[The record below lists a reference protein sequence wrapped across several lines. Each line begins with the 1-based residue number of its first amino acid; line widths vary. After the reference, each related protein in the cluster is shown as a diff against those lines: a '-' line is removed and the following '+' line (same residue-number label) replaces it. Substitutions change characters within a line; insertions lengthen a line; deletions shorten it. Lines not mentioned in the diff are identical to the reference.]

1 MDGKG
6 RRPEYLGEEH
16 WVQGEMMLGHKAVT
30 ISDVYAIPDPA
41 NLGRVLAAIDSVI
54 DKIVCVAP
62 HAFDP
67 ETSGVLA

>member
-1 MDGKG
+1 
-6 RRPEYLGEEH
+6 
-16 WVQGEMMLGHKAVT
+16 MMLGHKAGT